1 MRGIKT
7 GQLFFAALCALAFAS
22 SVVAKEE
29 IPQTTTD
36 GLVLRKDT
44 KMRAVYVKPGASLA
58 GYTKIGLL
66 DCYVAFRKDWQRD
79 HNQDT
84 IDLSRKVTAKEMD
97 EIKTKLAAAFRE
109 EFTKV
114 IQEKGGY
121 EMTDKSGEDV
131 LILRPAI
138 VNLDVTAPDIDSPG
152 ITREIVASAGQMTLY
167 MELFDGATGDIIA
180 RVIDPEADG
189 RGGFGM
195 GTGQIANSV
204 TNRAAAERIIRM
216 WAETLR
222 KALDEVKG
230 QERPATATNT
240 TPAPGAAPAAG
251 AAAPAAGD
259 KPATTDKP
267 KN

>member
-1 MRGIKT
+1 MRRNKT
-7 GQLFFAALCALAFAS
+7 GRLVFAVLCALALATS
-22 SVVAKEE
+22 AVAKEE
-29 IPQTTTD
+29 LPETTTD
-36 GLVLRKDT
+36 GLVLLKDT
-44 KMRAVYVKPGASLA
+44 KMRAVYVKPGATLA

-66 DCYVAFRKDWQRD
+66 DCYVAFRKNWQRD
-79 HNQDT
+79 HNDDV
-84 IDLSRKVTAKEMD
+84 IDLSSKVSTKDMED
-97 EIKTKLAAAFRE
+97 IKTKLAKEFRE
-109 EFTKV
+109 VFTKEL
-114 IQEKGGY
+114 QEKGGY
-121 EMTDKSGEDV
+121 EMVDKGDEDV

-138 VNLDVTAPDIDSPG
+138 MNLDVTAPDINSPG
-152 ITREIVASAGQMTLY
+152 ITRQIVASAGQMTLY

-204 TNRAAAERIIRM
+204 TNRAAADRIMRM

-240 TPAPGAAPAAG
+240 TPMPGAKPAADAAPAT
-251 AAAPAAGD
+251 D
-259 KPATTDKP
+259 DKP